1 MSRKKGVEDFQFGS
15 RLGEGSYSQVFKA
28 VEVQSRKVYAIKILS
43 KKHIVKEK
51 KIKYVNIEKSTLN
64 RLGRH
69 PGIVTLYYTFQ
80 DDNSLYFVID
90 LAEFGELLTLIR
102 KYGSLSE
109 TCSRYYMA
117 QLIDAVEFMHSK
129 GVIHR
134 DLKPE
139 NILVNGDMR
148 LMLTD
153 FGAAKLLD
161 VEIQPQQ
168 EYNSSFVG
176 TAEYVSPELLKN
188 NKCGFESDIWAMG
201 CILYQFIVGLPPF
214 KGTTDYLTFEKIVNL
229 EYKWPKFFI
238 PELIKDIVSH
248 VLLIDP
254 TQRLTIQQLK
264 QHPWFGNLQ
273 WNNKSQIWGVSPP
286 KMEPYNPNVERLNQ
300 TTTQFTQLRLKKPS
314 ANAVKKQL
322 LTNTINQIRN
332 DGVLFNG
339 LENRGF
345 SPLKPAPPKIL
356 PTQQNA
362 YRPTPSVSPKAFSK
376 QQNQTQSP
384 SDINNGPIGVQRPN
398 APPTIQ
404 QRSHEAQQ
412 KRPSPLRPVPNNS
425 TQRNRLI
432 SPIDGQFPKGQYPK
446 GTQRPQKAAVGLKSL
461 PGQVLP
467 KSAPQ
472 ITQSIPETAA
482 PQSMDRTSSQNA
494 QPQTVAKTFSQ
505 KVQPLA
511 KPSVPKSQ
519 AVSKPIQRAP
529 KAINIAKVTDKTAS
543 MAPQIPPPKI
553 SSISE
558 PISIPQEVLSFLKPS
573 ESIIKLDFIHL
584 AELKYS
590 SIKRDNSHVGLDDLT
605 IHKIIKTNESTLHS
619 DLRIYGL
626 ALTDLGHLI
635 LFQHGQLQTVVD
647 IIIDLTNK
655 LFAMYDYEFDEVDQ
669 SGYLILEV
677 LSKDRLIFLSPML
690 NRLKGYELIG
700 ESLTWI
706 DALLKTKQLL
716 KSKTPTSTPTPTPT
730 SPSPSTSTSTST
742 PSPTP
747 TSTASSQVQKKRV
760 SVSKTARP
768 LTAQQVQQ
776 QNKKF
781 AGGAA
786 AAAFKRM
793 K

>member
-28 VEVQSRKVYAIKILS
+28 VDVQSRKVYAIKILS

-109 TCSRYYMA
+109 SCSRYYMA
-117 QLIDAVEFMHSK
+117 QLTDAVEFMHSK

-161 VEIQPQQ
+161 VEMQPQQ

-264 QHPWFGNLQ
+264 QHPWFGTLQ

-286 KMEPYNPNVERLNQ
+286 KMEPYNPNVEQLNQ
-300 TTTQFTQLRLKKPS
+300 MTTQFTQLRLKKPS

-356 PTQQNA
+356 PTKQNA
-362 YRPTPSVSPKAFSK
+362 YRATPSVTPKTFSK
-376 QQNQTQSP
+376 QQNQPQSP
-384 SDINNGPIGVQRPN
+384 SEIYNGSPVGVQRPN

-404 QRSHEAQQ
+404 QRSHEASLQQ
-412 KRPSPLRPVPNNS
+412 KQPSPLRPVPNNS
-425 TQRNRLI
+425 PQRNQLV
-432 SPIDGQFPKGQYPK
+432 SPIDGQLPKGQYPK
-446 GTQRPQKAAVGLKSL
+446 GTQSSQKTALGPKSI

-472 ITQSIPETAA
+472 IIQSIPEAAA
-482 PQSMDRTSSQNA
+482 PQSMARTSLQNVQA
-494 QPQTVAKTFSQ
+494 QTVAKTFSQ
-505 KVQPLA
+505 KVQPLT
-511 KPSVPKSQ
+511 KPSVLKSQ

-529 KAINIAKVTDKTAS
+529 KAINNVKVTDKTTS
-543 MAPQIPPPKI
+543 MAPRVPPPKI
-553 SSISE
+553 SSLSE

-573 ESIIKLDFIHL
+573 ESLIKLDFIHL

-590 SIKRDNSHVGLDDLT
+590 SIKRDNSCVGLDDLK

-626 ALTDLGHLI
+626 ALTDHGHLI

-647 IIIDLTNK
+647 IIIDLTDK

-690 NRLKGYELIG
+690 NKLKGYELIG

-716 KSKTPTSTPTPTPT
+716 KSKTPTPTPTPTPT
-730 SPSPSTSTSTST
+730 STSPSTST

-747 TSTASSQVQKKRV
+747 TSTASSHVQKKRA

-768 LTAQQVQQ
+768 RTAQQVQQ